1 MRDDK
6 QVIKV
11 GIAEMNVTHAPAVL
25 RTAGLGSCVGVV
37 VYDSIHSVAGL
48 AHVMLPDSSGAK
60 CPFNRAKYADT
71 AIFDLI
77 NMLIKQG
84 AHRRLL
90 KAKIAGGAQMFQF
103 EPRNDVMRIGLRNV
117 QAVERELHRNNVE
130 IAAKATGGH
139 NGRTIEFDPQTAI
152 LKVRTINEGIKTI

>member
-1 MRDDK
+1 VRDDK

-84 AHRRLL
+84 AHRKLL

-103 EPRNDVMRIGLRNV
+103 EPRNDRNV
-117 QAVERELHRNNVE
+117 QAVERELHRNQCRNCS
-130 IAAKATGGH
+130 KSYRRTQRTH
-139 NGRTIEFDPQTAI
+139 N
-152 LKVRTINEGIKTI
+152 

>member
-37 VYDSIHSVAGL
+37 VYDSVHSVAGL

-90 KAKIAGGAQMFQF
+90 KAKIAGA
-103 EPRNDVMRIGLRNV
+103 
-117 QAVERELHRNNVE
+117 HRCFNLNQE
-130 IAAKATGGH
+130 MM
-139 NGRTIEFDPQTAI
+139 
-152 LKVRTINEGIKTI
+152 

>member
-25 RTAGLGSCVGVV
+25 RTAGLGSCVGVII
-37 VYDSIHSVAGL
+37 YDSVHSVAGL

-117 QAVERELHRNNVE
+117 QAVEREPHRNSVE
-130 IAAKATGGH
+130 IA
-139 NGRTIEFDPQTAI
+139 
-152 LKVRTINEGIKTI
+152 LKL